1 VIDTCGAVTS
11 EEIVSYWASDLP
23 AADTDRLDEHFM
35 NCSACAEASAR
46 IAVLA
51 EGMRTIIPP
60 VVDHAA
66 LEALRARGYRIR
78 ENPLTPGERKP
89 AVFEA
94 ETDLLIHKLAGLD
107 LTEATNVGLRLT
119 VEETGDVL
127 LDDPSVPFDRDS
139 GELLLACQRH
149 FASLPPNIVVYVR
162 VRGASGSESAT
173 HYPIPHIFEP
183 QPGA

>member
-1 VIDTCGAVTS
+1 MIDTCGAVTS
-11 EEIVSYWASDLP
+11 EEIVAYWADDL
-23 AADTDRLDEHFM
+23 AIEEVDRLDEHFM
-35 NCSACAEASAR
+35 GCAACAEASAR

-51 EGMRTIIPP
+51 EAMRTIIPP
-60 VVDHAA
+60 IVDHAA
-66 LEALRARGYRIR
+66 LAALRARGYRIR

-94 ETDLLIHKLAGLD
+94 ETDLLVHKLAGLD
-107 LTEATNVGLRLT
+107 LTEATSVALLMT

-149 FASLPPNIVVYVR
+149 FASLPPNIVVHVR
-162 VRGASGSESAT
+162 VRGASGSEVGS

-183 QPGA
+183 